1 MVHKVII
8 LGSGCAGSSAAIY
21 TARADLEPL
30 VLEGHEPGGQLSLT
44 TDVENYP
51 GFPEGIQGPELVE
64 RMKQQAQRFGAHY
77 KMEVAKEADLSSRT
91 FKLSTQKATYAVS
104 MAKRAS
110 AARKAMKKIAAAV
123 KTPEIEAIVAA
134 GGAVK
139 LKLNNAANLTAAAD
153 KISAAAEKF
162 SDSHDGSKF
171 AAIDALVPGADK
183 YKGKPAP

>member
-64 RMKQQAQRFGAHY
+64 RMKQQAQRFGATY
-77 KMEVAKEADLSSRT
+77 KMEVVKEADLSKPP
-91 FKLSTQKATYAVS
+91 F
-104 MAKRAS
+104 
-110 AARKAMKKIAAAV
+110 
-123 KTPEIEAIVAA
+123 
-134 GGAVK
+134 
-139 LKLNNAANLTAAAD
+139 
-153 KISAAAEKF
+153 KISTEKA
-162 SDSHDGSKF
+162 S
-171 AAIDALVPGADK
+171 
-183 YKGKPAP
+183 Y